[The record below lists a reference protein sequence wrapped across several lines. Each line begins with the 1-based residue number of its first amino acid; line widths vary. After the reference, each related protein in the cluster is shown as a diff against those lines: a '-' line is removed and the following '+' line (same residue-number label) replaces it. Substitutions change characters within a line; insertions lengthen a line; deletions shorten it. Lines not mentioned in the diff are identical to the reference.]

1 MSTLDTNVYKLP
13 SFSKQG
19 FQLQQEQKKER
30 ETEISATRAE
40 DNYMQSKHLLQGD
53 FARDASTAF
62 GAFQEAGVR
71 YKKTG
76 SEADRLA
83 MKEASSQLSFIIAA
97 GKTQLTTAGN
107 AYSEA
112 AANEFEGY
120 AVDKEQIEKS
130 YSNFTNRKWESKMEN
145 GVLMIK
151 EGGTFVPISKST
163 LYSSTPN
170 AANTYM
176 IPKAVKQGKFVTA
189 DSFVREYKDV
199 AGSTREEKLGKL
211 NANIDYRFN
220 EGNDVAFIRDAIMH
234 YEINEEGKFKRGY
247 SAADIREAEE
257 RYQKDPDYALAVQ
270 QSYKKDV
277 AVKFDMYVK
286 SSTGYGESPA
296 AIETKDGVQLGVY
309 TLKKKVGSIVAL
321 GQDAEGNYYKVLD
334 LGTGI
339 TQVQPASDLD
349 VSLVENNAGQLPQIW
364 EKQESANTE
373 TGSEEEADAT
383 NQITGETMES
393 KEGESTPE
401 ESVPQDMIP
410 KPEEVKTE
418 DGSQGFGGLQLNLPS
433 MKNNQTGVAP
443 PADMEVMLPDTF
455 YENLLD
461 YEGGVSTSESDL
473 AYDANPDA
481 PMYNGKRAH
490 TNKGVQYRIFKQW
503 AEEQG
508 IPKSQWGDRFL
519 SLTPQ
524 ETVSIVDGFTKRSGS
539 DNFESPVLR
548 AMFTQNA
555 WGTGKVWA
563 ADFRKDGSAR
573 YRALLDWLQGE
584 TGLDF
589 KNTRSISKEEAE
601 AIEKVFNENPKE
613 FVNTFIDK
621 KKIYFTSLGDNYK
634 EHGDG
639 WNRRAEDLRDR
650 MLAEL
655 K

>member
-1 MSTLDTNVYKLP
+1 
-13 SFSKQG
+13 
-19 FQLQQEQKKER
+19 
-30 ETEISATRAE
+30 
-40 DNYMQSKHLLQGD
+40 
-53 FARDASTAF
+53 
-62 GAFQEAGVR
+62 
-71 YKKTG
+71 
-76 SEADRLA
+76 
-83 MKEASSQLSFIIAA
+83 
-97 GKTQLTTAGN
+97 
-107 AYSEA
+107 
-112 AANEFEGY
+112 
-120 AVDKEQIEKS
+120 
-130 YSNFTNRKWESKMEN
+130 
-145 GVLMIK
+145 
-151 EGGTFVPISKST
+151 
-163 LYSSTPN
+163 
-170 AANTYM
+170 
-176 IPKAVKQGKFVTA
+176 
-189 DSFVREYKDV
+189 
-199 AGSTREEKLGKL
+199 
-211 NANIDYRFN
+211 
-220 EGNDVAFIRDAIMH
+220 
-234 YEINEEGKFKRGY
+234 
-247 SAADIREAEE
+247 
-257 RYQKDPDYALAVQ
+257 
-270 QSYKKDV
+270 
-277 AVKFDMYVK
+277 MY
-286 SSTGYGESPA
+286 
-296 AIETKDGVQLGVY
+296 
-309 TLKKKVGSIVAL
+309 
-321 GQDAEGNYYKVLD
+321 
-334 LGTGI
+334 
-339 TQVQPASDLD
+339 
-349 VSLVENNAGQLPQIW
+349 LVENNAGQLPQIW
-364 EKQESANTE
+364 EKQESATAG

-539 DNFESPVLR
+539 DNFESPVLK

-563 ADFRKDGSAR
+563 ADFRKSGSSR

-589 KNTRSISKEEAE
+589 KNTRFISKEEAE

-613 FVNTFIDK
+613 FINTFIDK
-621 KKIYFTSLGDNYK
+621 KKIYFTSLGDNYT